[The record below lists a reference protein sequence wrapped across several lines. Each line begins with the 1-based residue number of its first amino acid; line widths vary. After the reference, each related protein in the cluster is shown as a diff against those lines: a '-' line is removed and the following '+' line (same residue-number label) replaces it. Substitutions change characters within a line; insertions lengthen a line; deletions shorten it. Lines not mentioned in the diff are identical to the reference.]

1 METHEPTSDRKIGAM
16 DTIIKTGLRNA
27 ETEDLIK
34 ELGKRELTLE
44 VVHLL
49 SDHLDLSGYEF
60 F

>member
-34 ELGKRELTLE
+34 ELTDRELTKDQVRILE
-44 VVHLL
+44 EHTMW
-49 SDHLDLSGYEF
+49 YK
-60 F
+60 